1 MTFSDANLVLTLIL
15 SRLLL
20 WFLKN
25 HLLAFK
31 NLEEHKWKAKVGHLQ
46 WSYAF
51 LKSQGTEEKVLI

>member
-1 MTFSDANLVLTLIL
+1 MTFSDANLVLTLIFVSTL
-15 SRLLL
+15 IMV
-20 WFLKN
+20 FKN
-25 HLLAFK
+25 YLLAFK